1 MLDVWHIKGDIGL
14 KTRKVCGGSRGA
26 TITNYNPLKRGR
38 WSHQHLPGG
47 QLLGKGEGG
56 GGGQDWDEG

>member
-14 KTRKVCGGSRGA
+14 KTRKVCGGSLGD

-47 QLLGKGEGG
+47 QLFGKGEGR